1 MDRCYIDGSAYSVWM
16 DAWMDAWL
24 VWLVGWIC
32 GTEAYFRRTSKR
44 ENKMIAHMDDIEKNL
59 SIISQTLNVVC
70 MDTVSI
76 LDAVD
81 TEDKSKKPQEVIL
94 SRN

>member
-1 MDRCYIDGSAYSVWM
+1 MDEIVWADVILSVVAIAFGW
-16 DAWMDAWL
+16 AI
-24 VWLVGWIC
+24 GWIC
-32 GTEAYFRRTSKR
+32 GTEMYLRRTVKR
-44 ENKMIAHMDDIEKNL
+44 EDKMIARMDEIYTRL
-59 SIISQTLNVVC
+59 GMILQTLNVVC

-81 TEDKSKKPQEVIL
+81 TEDKRSKPQEVIL

>member
-1 MDRCYIDGSAYSVWM
+1 MDPSLFSENAMLTLITIVVCCAFGCAF
-16 DAWMDAWL
+16 
-24 VWLVGWIC
+24 GWI
-32 GTEAYFRRTSKR
+32 FRSEVYSCRTVKR
-44 ENKMIAHMDDIEKNL
+44 EDKMIARMDDINTRL
-59 SIISQTLNVVC
+59 GMILQTLNVVC

-81 TEDKSKKPQEVIL
+81 TEDKRSKPQEVIL